1 MDSSWDASVQAV
13 AVLEEP
19 TRRRLY
25 EYVAGQEAPVSRDD
39 AAAALGIPR
48 TTVAFHLDKLTDEG
62 LLDTCYER
70 RSGRTGPGAGRP
82 AKLYHRSDREIEI
95 TLPERQYAVAGQLL
109 AAAIQDSENGDI
121 TPREAV
127 NRRAEEY
134 GATLGRTAR
143 THHKPVTPHNKPLA
157 KAEDELPV
165 EAQDELPVDVRDEVA
180 VKARDELPVK
190 GRGDLRVEG
199 RDEVLVE
206 GWGEVLVGVLE
217 AQGFEPRVEADG
229 IALANCPF
237 RRLAKEHPQLVC
249 GMNLHLVAGLLT
261 SLGTPLRAE
270 FAPTAGHCCVR
281 ITGPAPLTKPA
292 DEAHTQDS

>member
-1 MDSSWDASVQAV
+1 M
-13 AVLEEP
+13 EEP

-25 EYVAGQEAPVSRDD
+25 EYVVARPGPVSRDD

-48 TTVAFHLDKLTDEG
+48 TTAAFHLDRLTDEG

-109 AAAIQDSENGDI
+109 AAAIQDAETADI

-127 NRRAEEY
+127 NRRAGQY
-134 GATLGRTAR
+134 GETLGRAAR
-143 THHKPVTPHNKPLA
+143 ERDRDDVSDLA
-157 KAEDELPV
+157 DREAEADGEL
-165 EAQDELPVDVRDEVA
+165 LVR
-180 VKARDELPVK
+180 
-190 GRGDLRVEG
+190 
-199 RDEVLVE
+199 
-206 GWGEVLVGVLE
+206 VLE
-217 AQGFEPRVEADG
+217 AHGFEPRTEADG

-249 GMNLHLVAGLLT
+249 GMNLHLVAGLLS
-261 SLGTPLRAE
+261 SLDSPLQAE
-270 FAPTAGHCCVR
+270 LAPTPGHCCVR
-281 ITGPAPLTKPA
+281 LVKSQRG
-292 DEAHTQDS
+292 

>member
-1 MDSSWDASVQAV
+1 VDSSWDASVQAV

-25 EYVAGQEAPVSRDD
+25 EYVAGQDAPVSRDD
-39 AAAALGIPR
+39 AATALGIPR

-109 AAAIQDSENGDI
+109 AAAIQDSETGEI

-127 NRRAEEY
+127 NRRAAEY
-134 GATLGRTAR
+134 GETLGRTAR
-143 THHKPVTPHNKPLA
+143 ARHKKVDPDN
-157 KAEDELPV
+157 ELLEGV
-165 EAQDELPVDVRDEVA
+165 
-180 VKARDELPVK
+180 
-190 GRGDLRVEG
+190 GDAL
-199 RDEVLVE
+199 LVE
-206 GWGEVLVGVLE
+206 VLE
-217 AQGFEPRVEADG
+217 ALGFEPRVLADG

-261 SLGTPLRAE
+261 SLDTPLRAE
-270 FAPTAGHCCVR
+270 LAPTPGHCCVR
-281 ITGPAPLTKPA
+281 LVQSSRG
-292 DEAHTQDS
+292 